1 MIKSVKFRDGY
12 PVEIRGQEGE
22 NHEPGECLLKGR
34 TFKFTPGL
42 NVLFGPNM
50 TGKSTILKTIAIH
63 GLTRSAWSNLDFM
76 GYEVGKTFETRNM
89 QGYFDKQLKFN
100 AKVDIDGPVYW
111 MNDEDVTRHQDGK
124 GKGCGYGHG
133 MFDYATESVM
143 TMEGF
148 RQSAGEKEM
157 VRQYNTLANIYE
169 GKWAFS
175 LEKFMEVYEQR
186 KGAGLK
192 YVNTMLRY
200 AKRTVLKGGRPT
212 ILLDEPE
219 RHLGFENADSV
230 FSGFLPQL
238 ANECGYQII
247 VASHYMML
255 PFMKDYNIIWLD
267 RDEKAYKSRIAG
279 LVANGK

>member
-1 MIKSVKFRDGY
+1 MIKSVKFLSGY

-22 NHEPGECLLKGR
+22 NHEPGDWLLKDR
-34 TFKFTPGL
+34 TFKFTPGI

-89 QGYFDKQLKFN
+89 KGYFDKQLKFD
-100 AKVDIDGPVYW
+100 AKVSIDGPVYW
-111 MNDEDVTRHQDGK
+111 MNDENVMKSHDGK
-124 GKGCGYGHG
+124 GSGLGYGHG
-133 MFDYATESVM
+133 MFDFTCATVLEMDSY
-143 TMEGF
+143 
-148 RQSAGEKEM
+148 RQSTGEAAM
-157 VRQYNTLANIYE
+157 WRQYNTLSNIYE

-175 LEKFMEVYEQR
+175 VDKFMEVYERR
-186 KGAGLK
+186 KRSGLK

-200 AKRTVLKGGRPT
+200 AKRTVLKGGKPT
-212 ILLDEPE
+212 ILMDEPE
-219 RHLGFENADSV
+219 RHLCYENAEGL

-238 ANECGYQII
+238 AACGYQII
-247 VASHYMML
+247 IASHYMML
-255 PFMKDYNIIWLD
+255 PFMKDYNIIWID
-267 RDEKAYKSRIAG
+267 RDEKAYKDRIAG